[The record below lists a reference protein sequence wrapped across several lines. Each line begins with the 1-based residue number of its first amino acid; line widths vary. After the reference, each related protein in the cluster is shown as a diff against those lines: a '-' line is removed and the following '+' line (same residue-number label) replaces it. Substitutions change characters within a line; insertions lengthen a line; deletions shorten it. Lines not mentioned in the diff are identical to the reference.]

1 MPESNNHLP
10 RILVTGASGFVGKYF
25 IESACEFY
33 RIVGLARRSQV
44 EAGVSYHPN
53 IHWIQC
59 DISRKARV
67 EEAARYLRDSGGID
81 YVLHLAAFYD
91 FDYSEKPEYTSTNID
106 GTRHILELARFLQ
119 VKRMIFSSSVAIFN
133 FRGSEEQVDEK
144 RVPDADFAY
153 ARTKK
158 AGEQLMREYA
168 VHIPCTIVRLAAV
181 FSDWCEYGL
190 LYRFL
195 SNWVSG
201 GLMSRILGG
210 RGESAIPYIHI
221 YDLIR
226 CLMTILDRSD
236 VLPRF
241 DCYIASSERS
251 ISHQELFRLTTLYYF
266 GKERRPI
273 FMPKLLAYPGL
284 CLRLALQRLHL
295 SCQEAF
301 ERLWMLQYID
311 MKLVVDASY
320 TYQTLDWQPKSRYH
334 LLRRLLF
341 LLEKMKSHPHEWR
354 MRNEAKLHRA
364 GQRANLLIYEN
375 LVEMKDEILAEIGRE
390 IIQDQEN
397 PNFRR
402 YMDMDTRDL
411 ECYLNALYHL
421 LLAAVR
427 SGDRNLMLEYLDD
440 VAMRR
445 FADGFTPVE
454 IGEVLSLFRRRLMT
468 ALYERQE
475 LVNFHQEIYD
485 CIGLTIKMARDE
497 IEELYDDL
505 IQRMPQARIAASV
518 TIPDCTRLQKLIRQF
533 SAFYQVFP
541 QESQKDNHSGKSL
554 L

>member
-1 MPESNNHLP
+1 MPETNNHLP
-10 RILVTGASGFVGKYF
+10 RILLTGASGFVGKNF
-25 IESACEFY
+25 IESAREFY

-53 IHWIQC
+53 IQWIQC
-59 DISRKARV
+59 DISRQARV

-91 FDYSEKPEYTSTNID
+91 FDYSEKPEYTSTNIE
-106 GTRHILELARFLQ
+106 GTRNILELARFLN
-119 VKRMIFSSSVAIFN
+119 VKRLIFSSSVAIFN

-158 AGEQLMREYA
+158 VGEEMMREYA
-168 VHIPCTIVRLAAV
+168 IHIPCTVVRFAAV

-221 YDLIR
+221 YDLIL
-226 CLMTILDRSD
+226 CLMTILNRSD
-236 VLPRF
+236 QLPRF

-251 ISHQELFRLTTLYYF
+251 VSHRELFRLTTLYYF

-284 CLRLALQRLHL
+284 CLRLMLQRLHMA
-295 SCQEAF
+295 CQEAF

-311 MKLVVDASY
+311 LKLVVDASY
-320 TYQTLDWQPKSRYH
+320 TYRILNWQPKSRYH

-341 LLEKMKSHPHEWR
+341 LLEKMKSHPYEWR
-354 MRNEAKLHRA
+354 MRNEAKMYRT

-375 LVEMKDEILAEIGRE
+375 LVDMKDDLLPEIGE
-390 IIQDQEN
+390 VILQDRQN

-402 YMDMDTRDL
+402 YANLDQKDF
-411 ECYLNALYHL
+411 ECYLKALYHL

-427 SGDRNLMLEYLDD
+427 SGDRNLMLEYLDE

-445 FADGFTPVE
+445 FADGFTAVE

-468 ALYERQE
+468 ALYEREE
-475 LVNFHQEIYD
+475 LGKFRQEIYD
-485 CIGLTIKMARDE
+485 YIGLTIQLARDE
-497 IEELYDDL
+497 IEELYEDL
-505 IQRMPQARIAASV
+505 VLRMPQSQIATAV
-518 TIPDCTRLQKLIRQF
+518 PIPDCTRLQKLIRQF

-541 QESQKDNHSGKSL
+541 QESPKEKQTDKSL
-554 L
+554 F